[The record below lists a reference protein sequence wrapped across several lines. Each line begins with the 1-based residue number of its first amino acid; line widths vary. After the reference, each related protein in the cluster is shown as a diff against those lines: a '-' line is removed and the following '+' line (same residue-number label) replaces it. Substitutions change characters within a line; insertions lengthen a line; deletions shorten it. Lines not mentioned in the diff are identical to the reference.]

1 MIRLLNF
8 MRKHKVFMFVLSVLI
23 FAVPLIAVHLLY
35 KTDCGIIWLQS
46 EWSAGDVLSYIA
58 GFEAF
63 LGTVALGFLALW
75 QNHTIQE
82 QHIESQE
89 PLLSMNLIE
98 ENSILYLVV
107 ENTGGVEA
115 KDIKLNILELCN
127 NGERNELWLDGL
139 FKTVFELYPKEKV
152 KGRIA
157 LSGAN
162 IATEIFPQIKL
173 NISYIRPDL
182 NRKKE
187 YERTVVYNGKSSCI
201 TNTNMESKSIASDL
215 DRIARAN
222 VRIANYLDGCQVIK
236 YDQLDILA
244 NRSLKND
251 LVEAIKTKQETSIC
265 DRTET
270 IYECYKNKIQE
281 KETNG
286 QTENA
291 HAE

>member
-1 MIRLLNF
+1 
-8 MRKHKVFMFVLSVLI
+8 MRKHKVFMFVLSGLM
-23 FAVPLIAVHLLY
+23 FAVPLIVVHLLY

-46 EWSAGDVLSYIA
+46 KWSAGDLLSYIA
-58 GFEAF
+58 GYEAF

-75 QNHTIQE
+75 QNYTIQE
-82 QHIESQE
+82 QQIEGLE
-89 PLLSMNLIE
+89 PLLSMKLIE
-98 ENSILYLVV
+98 ENSILYLAI

-115 KDIKLNILELCN
+115 KEIQLDVLNISN
-127 NGERNELWLDGL
+127 NGEINELCLDGL

-157 LSGAN
+157 LSGATFS
-162 IATEIFPQIKL
+162 TEIFPQIKL
-173 NISYIRPDL
+173 NVSYIRPDL

-187 YERTVVYNGKSSCI
+187 YERSVVYNGESSCI
-201 TNTNMESKSIASDL
+201 TNINTESKSMASDL
-215 DRIARAN
+215 DKIARAN

-236 YDQLDILA
+236 HDQLDILA

-251 LVEAIKTKQETSIC
+251 LVEAIKTKQETPIC

-270 IYECYKNKIQE
+270 IYECFGNRTQE
-281 KETNG
+281 EETNG